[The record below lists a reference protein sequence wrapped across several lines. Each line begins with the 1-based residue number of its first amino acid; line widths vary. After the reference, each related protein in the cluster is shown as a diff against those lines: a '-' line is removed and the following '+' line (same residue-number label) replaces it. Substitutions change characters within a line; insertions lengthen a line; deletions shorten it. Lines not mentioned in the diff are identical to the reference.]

1 MAMKRRWSV
10 LVSSGVLAAS
20 ALGFQGAASATPG
33 EPVTVKAHPSG
44 CHYEKYT
51 PDGHHGARA
60 WCTKSNGGHYK
71 AIVVCVRILNGEKVD
86 REAGV
91 WQSGGRDSIVWC
103 PPETTTG
110 TPGIMTKAS

>member
-1 MAMKRRWSV
+1 MKKRWSV
-10 LVSSGVLAAS
+10 LIASSALVTS
-20 ALGFQGAASATPG
+20 VLGFQGPASATSG
-33 EPVTVKAHPSG
+33 GSVTVRAHPSG

-60 WCTKSNGGHYK
+60 WCTNSNGGHYK
-71 AIVVCVRILNGEKVD
+71 AIVVCVRILNGEKVS
-86 REAGV
+86 REAPV

-103 PPETTTG
+103 PPETTTQ